1 MKWKNLQ
8 MPKKIEIDKGVS
20 NEHYGRFAI
29 EPLERGFGITIGNA
43 LRRVLL
49 SSLQGAAVSSVR
61 IDGVLHEFSTVPGV
75 LEDVTEIVLNLKQIR
90 FKLHADH
97 SKKARFVVNGPAEVL
112 AGDLERDA
120 DLDVLNPELHV
131 CTVNKEGALN
141 MEVEVTAGRGY
152 MTADMLPEE
161 DRPIGVIPIDAHF
174 SPVRKCNFFVENTRI
189 GQRVD
194 FDKLTLEVWTDG
206 SILPQDAVAW
216 SAKILQDHFAMF
228 VQFEEEISTD
238 VEVEEDAEKQR
249 IKDLLMK
256 SVEEMELS
264 VRSAN
269 CLRAADIKTIGDLVQ
284 KPESMMLKYR
294 NFGRKSLKEI
304 SDILSEM
311 GLAFGMDVTP
321 YLGKGAVHVPTMPPP
336 ELLKTDFEDDDD
348 DDMDDDMDLDD
359 DSDMDEEEDDDLDLG
374 EGADKDEDVVAN
386 RISDSDSDSDH
397 DEDGKAEDDN
407 EER

>member
-1 MKWKNLQ
+1 
-8 MPKKIEIDKGVS
+8 MPKNIEIDRGVS
-20 NEHYGRFAI
+20 NERYGRFVI

-75 LEDVTEIVLNLKQIR
+75 LEDVAEIVLNLKQMR

-97 SKKARFVVNGPAEVL
+97 SKKARFVVNGPADVL

-120 DLDVLNPELHV
+120 DLEVLNPELHV
-131 CTVNKEGALN
+131 CTVNKEGTLN
-141 MEVEVTAGRGY
+141 MEIEVTAGRGY
-152 MTADMLPEE
+152 MTADMLPDE
-161 DRPIGVIPIDAHF
+161 DRPIGVIPIDSHF
-174 SPVRKCNFFVENTRI
+174 SPVKKCNFFVENTRI

-194 FDKLTLEVWTDG
+194 FDKLTVDVWTDG
-206 SILPQDAVAW
+206 SILPQDAVAY

-228 VQFEEEISTD
+228 VRFEEPIISEE
-238 VEVEEDAEKQR
+238 EVEEDAEKQR
-249 IKDLLMK
+249 IRDLLMK

-311 GLAFGMDVTP
+311 GLGFGMDVTP
-321 YLGKGAVHVPTMPPP
+321 YLGKGAVHAPTLPPP
-336 ELLKTDFEDDDD
+336 ELLKGEFDT
-348 DDMDDDMDLDD
+348 
-359 DSDMDEEEDDDLDLG
+359 DDDLDDEDIDDIDMDEDDDEDLALP
-374 EGADKDEDVVAN
+374 ERPEAPKDESVVTN
-386 RISDSDSDSDH
+386 RIADVDG
-397 DEDGKAEDDN
+397 DEDLGPEDDN

>member
-8 MPKKIEIDKGVS
+8 MPKKIEIDQGVS
-20 NEHYGRFAI
+20 NDSYGRFII

-49 SSLQGAAVSSVR
+49 SSLQGAAVTSVR

-75 LEDVTEIVLNLKQIR
+75 LEDVAEIVLNLKQLR

-97 SKKARFVVNGPAEVL
+97 AKKARFNAAGPAEVL

-120 DLDVLNPELHV
+120 DLEVLNPEQHV
-131 CTVNKEGALN
+131 CTVNKEGTLN
-141 MEVEVTAGRGY
+141 MEVEITAGRGY
-152 MTADMLPEE
+152 VTADMHSDE
-161 DRPIGVIPIDAHF
+161 DRPIGVIPVDAHF

-206 SILPQDAVAW
+206 SILPQDAVAY
-216 SAKILQDHFAMF
+216 SAKILQDHFALF
-228 VQFEEEISTD
+228 VRFEEPIVSEE
-238 VEVEEDAEKQR
+238 EVEEDVDKQR
-249 IKDLLMK
+249 IRELLMK

-269 CLRAADIKTIGDLVQ
+269 CLRAAEIKTIGDLVQ
-284 KPESMMLKYR
+284 KSEPVMLKYR

-304 SDILSEM
+304 SDILAEM
-311 GLAFGMDVTP
+311 GLAFGMDVVP
-321 YLGKGAVHVPTMPPP
+321 YLGRGAVSPPP
-336 ELLKTDFEDDDD
+336 PASALK
-348 DDMDDDMDLDD
+348 MDDEDEDLDD
-359 DSDMDEEEDDDLDLG
+359 EDLDEEDLDDLEEEVEEVEEEEESGEHDDAVVGKTTVDEDDA
-374 EGADKDEDVVAN
+374 GAPGDED
-386 RISDSDSDSDH
+386 
-397 DEDGKAEDDN
+397 
-407 EER
+407 